1 MDTACSCSLD
11 GPARFHD
18 NPVNAMSIQCPTV
31 SVLMAVYNGQQYL
44 PEAIESILSQSFT
57 DFEFLVID
65 DGSEDSSLAIIQ
77 SYRDPRICL
86 IRNATNRGLAASLN
100 LGIAAATGRYI
111 ARMDADDVSLPAR
124 LSRQVDFMEAHQN
137 VGVCGTWV
145 EIIGINRKLVWEYPS
160 DCDAIQARLLFD
172 SPLAHPSTIFNR
184 ELLQKAQLSYDAS
197 YPCAQDYELW
207 SRAAGCFALAN
218 LPEVLVFHRLH
229 AGQIG
234 QRESSTQQT
243 WASKIRQN
251 QLNRLGLSP
260 TNEEFA
266 THTALSTWTWPT
278 DVAFLEE
285 SETWFL
291 RLSAA
296 NKRTGL
302 YPEPAFSRVMG
313 ERWMAVCQSVQPQLS
328 RRLLKSPLGGSLDLV
343 WKRKIRGGIRR
354 GLSLLGFDRA
364 GSGSS

>member
-1 MDTACSCSLD
+1 
-11 GPARFHD
+11 
-18 NPVNAMSIQCPTV
+18 MSKQCPTV
-31 SVLMAVYNGQQYL
+31 TVLMAVYNGQQYL

-65 DGSEDSSLAIIQ
+65 DGSEDSSPAIIQ
-77 SYRDPRICL
+77 SYGDPRICL

-100 LGIAAATGRYI
+100 IGIAAATGRYI
-111 ARMDADDVSLPAR
+111 ARMDADDISLPAR
-124 LSRQVDFMEAHQN
+124 LSQQVDFMEAHQN

-145 EIIGINRKLVWEYPS
+145 EIIGIDRKLVWEYPS
-160 DCDAIQARLLFD
+160 DCDTIQARLLFD

-184 ELLQKAQLSYDAS
+184 ALMQKSQLFYDSS

-218 LPEVLVFHRLH
+218 FPEVLLLHRIH
-229 AGQIG
+229 VGQIG

-243 WASKIRQN
+243 WASKIRRS

-266 THTALSTWTWPT
+266 THIALSMWTWPT
-278 DVAFLEE
+278 EITFLEE
-285 SETWFL
+285 SEAWFL

-296 NKRTGL
+296 NKCMGL
-302 YPEPAFSRVMG
+302 YPEPAFSQVVG

-328 RRLLKSPLGGSLDLV
+328 QRILKSPLSGSLDLV
-343 WKRKIRGGIRR
+343 WKRKIRRGLWR